1 MLFSLAS
8 TALVMGLVGGP
19 HCLAMCSAPCSA
31 VVGVGI
37 TKSSAGPVPPP
48 SEQPVR
54 WIQRRGQTQQL
65 LAYHCGRLLGYA
77 SVGALAAMAMQSL
90 AWVTQQTTA
99 LRPAWTLMHVAVLA
113 WGLMMVL
120 QARQPAW
127 IESAGRSVW
136 NRVRPVVAAP
146 GGVFATGFLWALM
159 PCGLLYSA
167 LLVAALSGGA
177 WQGALTMA
185 LFGLGSGAWLVAG
198 PWLWGRLRKQINAAR
213 AEWGTRVAGGLL
225 CAVAAGAL
233 WMDLVYRPSLWCR

>member
-19 HCLAMCSAPCSA
+19 HCLAMCAAPCSA
-31 VVGVGI
+31 VVG
-37 TKSSAGPVPPP
+37 AGNTRPAQ
-48 SEQPVR
+48 SHLEQPVR
-54 WIQRRGQTQQL
+54 WTRQRGKMQQL
-65 LAYHCGRLLGYA
+65 LAYHSGRLLGYA
-77 SVGALAAMAMQSL
+77 GAGALAAMAMESL
-90 AWVTQQTTA
+90 AWVTQQTTV

-127 IESAGRSVW
+127 VENAGRLVW
-136 NRVRPVVAAP
+136 GKVRPVVAAP

-177 WQGALTMA
+177 LQGALTMA
-185 LFGLGSGAWLVAG
+185 LFALGSGAWLVAG
-198 PWLWGRLRKQINAAR
+198 PWIWGTLRNQINSAR